1 MKNAQP
7 IGFFDSGLGGL
18 SVLAYARHHLPNEN
32 FLYLGDS
39 ANAPY
44 GTRSDTEVLEL
55 TKSAVAQ
62 LVDLGIKALVVACNT
77 ATGAAINALRARYD
91 FPIIGLE
98 PALKYANDTHR
109 DGLILVLATPLT
121 LESAKYALLYEKH
134 GHRAHSL
141 PCPGLMDF
149 VENEDLDSQELHHY
163 LNGLFEPYQ
172 NTKIDSLVL
181 GCTHY
186 VFLRHAIAQH
196 LPPMTRLLDSN
207 EGVTRQLIRKLD
219 EYSLRS
225 ESLEK
230 GTLSFLSTGGAEKT
244 DQMRR
249 MIKKV
254 QSVLGLS

>member
-1 MKNAQP
+1 MKSAQP

-18 SVLAYARHHLPNEN
+18 SMLAYARHHLPNEH

-44 GTRSDTEVLEL
+44 GIKSDTEVLEL

-77 ATGAAINALRARYD
+77 ATGIAINALRAQYD

-98 PALKYANDTHR
+98 PALKYANDTHK

-121 LESAKYALLYEKH
+121 LESAKYAALYEKH
-134 GHRAHSL
+134 GQRARSL

-163 LNGLFEPYQ
+163 LNDLFEPYQ
-172 NTKIDSLVL
+172 NIKIDSVVL

-186 VFLRHAIAQH
+186 VFLRHAMAQH
-196 LPPMTRLLDSN
+196 LPAGTRLLDSN

-219 EYSLRS
+219 EFNLRS
-225 ESLEK
+225 DSTEK
-230 GTLSFLSTGGAEKT
+230 GGLSLLSTAGAEKAE
-244 DQMRR
+244 QMHR